1 MIDTDTLILRLD
13 AYKAAAQIVEDTT
26 VSHRVFG
33 DTKKLGALRHGGDIT
48 VRRFN
53 AAMTWLDQNWP
64 KKVLHTST
72 PNQELSHDTSS
83 AKTAPDAA

>member
-1 MIDTDTLILRLD
+1 MIDTQTLIQRLD
-13 AYKAAAQIVEDTT
+13 AYKSASRTCEDTT

-33 DTKKLGALRHGGDIT
+33 DTKKLSALRNGGDIT

-64 KKVLHTST
+64 VPSS
-72 PNQELSHDTSS
+72 NQENSHDLSQ
-83 AKTAPDAA
+83 PDASSDAA